1 MSKTFKTI
9 LIVLVGL
16 ILVGVGFIVSGLL
29 QDNGQ
34 EQDLTFSIIVSAPGS
49 FTIDMNPKNAATGD
63 IEVAVVKGT
72 PAVFT
77 ITTAAVGG
85 YDGKIKFSVA
95 GLVAGTYA
103 FSANDVAP
111 GATVTLTVQTSG
123 LTSNTCYV
131 CGLTAS
137 PA

>member
-1 MSKTFKTI
+1 MSKTLKI
-9 LIVLVGL
+9 VLIVLAGLVLVAVG
-16 ILVGVGFIVSGLL
+16 GIVSGLI
-29 QDNGQ
+29 QDNAQDQ
-34 EQDLTFSIIVSAPGS
+34 ELSFSIIVSAPGS
-49 FTIDMNPKNAATGD
+49 FTIDMNPKNAVTGD
-63 IEVAVVKGT
+63 IEVEVVKGT

-85 YDGKIKFSVA
+85 YDGKINFSVG

-111 GATVTLTVQTSG
+111 GVTVTLTVQTSG
-123 LTSNTCYV
+123 LTSNTTYV

>member
-1 MSKTFKTI
+1 MSKALKII
-9 LIVLVGL
+9 LIVLAGL
-16 ILVGVGFIVSGLL
+16 ALVGVGFIISGLI
-29 QDNGQ
+29 QDNAQ
-34 EQDLTFSIIVSAPGS
+34 EKALTFSILVSAPGS

-72 PAVFT
+72 PAIFT
-77 ITTAAVGG
+77 ITTAAIGG
-85 YDGKIKFSVA
+85 YDGKINFSVH
-95 GLVAGTYA
+95 GLVDGTYA
-103 FSANDVAP
+103 FSTNDIAP
-111 GATVTLTVQTSG
+111 GTTVTLTVQTSG